1 MQFVSLASGSKG
13 NCYYLA
19 SDEGA
24 FLIDCGISL
33 KRLVA
38 GVEAQTP
45 GGMENLGGIFITHEH
60 RDHVCRTRA
69 HCSDATTFPAT
80 AQPPRWRRSARAS
93 SARWIR
99 ASCGRSKERPWSWP
113 ILPSAGRAS
122 ATTPPIRW
130 SYQILWREKKIG
142 MLTDAGSAVGRQ
154 PRSAR

>member
-60 RDHVCRTRA
+60 RDHVAGLGPLLRRYHIPCYGTA
-69 HCSDATTFPAT
+69 ATLEALGEGV
-80 AQPPRWRRSARAS
+80 
-93 SARWIR
+93 I
-99 ASCGRSKERPWSWP
+99 GKVD
-113 ILPSAGRAS
+113 PSR
-122 ATTPPIRW
+122 
-130 SYQILWREKKIG
+130 
-142 MLTDAGSAVGRQ
+142 
-154 PRSAR
+154 